1 MAGDILRTVNGG
13 YNKADVLSKIDAYT
27 VLIMTIDE
35 NLMSD
40 AAVNAELLRI
50 KEMPL
55 RQNKK
60 GMIFSK
66 SGLATTALAVITKG
80 FPLMSVN
87 DEHTSNKCSKSSQE
101 AIVSTCSKPCFPNLT
116 PFETSSS

>member
-50 KEMPL
+50 REMPL

-66 SGLATTALAVITKG
+66 SGFSIEDTDAY
-80 FPLMSVN
+80 
-87 DEHTSNKCSKSSQE
+87 
-101 AIVSTCSKPCFPNLT
+101 
-116 PFETSSS
+116 FEKLENEIMKKIFL